1 MGPTRPPTPGP
12 ETPDCFFQL
21 GDLTFAEADYQQ
33 ALALSP
39 HDEGA
44 NLRMGM
50 LQEKMGFCEQ
60 KGSCSR

>member
-1 MGPTRPPTPGP
+1 MGLQALGLGSHSGR
-12 ETPDCFFQL
+12 DCFFQL

-60 KGSCSR
+60 KGRWAR